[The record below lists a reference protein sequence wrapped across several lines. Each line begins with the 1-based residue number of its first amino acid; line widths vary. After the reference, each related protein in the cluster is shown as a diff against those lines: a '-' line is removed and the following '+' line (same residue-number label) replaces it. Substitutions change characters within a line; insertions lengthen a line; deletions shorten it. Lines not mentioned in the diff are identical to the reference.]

1 MILLVLFLSLFG
13 GCASNVADKA
23 DHCYLCEG
31 LSYDGPCLVDLA
43 TGNVAELAPGKSSGY
58 AAFSYCGEAV
68 IRTLAGEYSEAAI
81 PMKNGDVNSYYFCD
95 DCLQDIA
102 EVADGGYVLADIHDL
117 DNVRLY
123 EIEADAVYETGNQMV
138 IVTEAETIGQLLV
151 RVTPSSEKE

>member
-1 MILLVLFLSLFG
+1 MVLFG

-43 TGNVAELAPGKSSGY
+43 TGNGAELAPGKNSGY
-58 AAFSYCGEAV
+58 MALSYCGEAV
-68 IRTLAGEYSEAAI
+68 IRTFAGEYSEAAI

-102 EVADGGYVLADIHDL
+102 EVADGGYVLADVSDL

-123 EIEADAVYETGNQMV
+123 EIEAGAIYEIGDQTV
-138 IVTEAETIGQLLV
+138 KVTEAEAIDQLLA
-151 RVTPSSEKE
+151 RVTPSNENE